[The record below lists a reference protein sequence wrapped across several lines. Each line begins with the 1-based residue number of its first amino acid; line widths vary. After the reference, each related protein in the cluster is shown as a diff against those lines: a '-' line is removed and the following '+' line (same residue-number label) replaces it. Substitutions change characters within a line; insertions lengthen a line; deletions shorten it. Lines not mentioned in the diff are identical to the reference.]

1 MTSHKPANAVRSRR
15 RVVWSWLALAV
26 EAAMAVVWVGT
37 IASALSGDW
46 PHPVRW
52 IMLLSITGMVVSRRI
67 RTRHPTVSD
76 SLFFVAAIV
85 AVVAMTVSRS

>member
-1 MTSHKPANAVRSRR
+1 MTSHKPANAIWSWL
-15 RVVWSWLALAV
+15 RVVRSWLALAV
-26 EAAMAVVWVGT
+26 EAALAVVWVVT

-52 IMLLSITGMVVSRRI
+52 IMLLSVTGMAVSRRI
-67 RTRHPTVSD
+67 RTRHPMVSD

-85 AVVAMTVSRS
+85 MVVAMTVSRS